1 MRDEETGSWWQQIT
15 GEAIQGPLKGQ
26 RLRPVAHDEL
36 TFGLWK
42 KEQPGGRVLQ
52 PVAAIQQSGQYATA
66 DWEAEVGKM
75 PVRITARL
83 DGALEPRA
91 LVVGVTR
98 NGQAKAYPLAALQ
111 QQSPLLDTL
120 GGSPVLLLA
129 GDDKK
134 SVRAFD
140 RTLDGRVLEFYRKPD
155 AVPLQLIDDATGS
168 LWDFTGRATDGP
180 LKGRTLEKINI
191 LHDYWFDWKTYHPQ
205 TMVYQLR

>member
-15 GEAIQGPLKGQ
+15 GEAIQGPLQGQ
-26 RLRPVAHDEL
+26 RLRAVPHDEL
-36 TFGLWK
+36 TFALWK
-42 KEQPGGRVLQ
+42 NEQPGGRVLR
-52 PVAAIQQSGQYATA
+52 PVAALQQAGQYPS
-66 DWEAEVGKM
+66 DWENEVGKM

-91 LVVGVTR
+91 LVAGVSR

-111 QQSPLLDTL
+111 QQSPIMDTL
-120 GGSPVLLLA
+120 GGKPMLLLV

-180 LKGRTLEKINI
+180 LKGRTLEKISI

-205 TMVYQLR
+205 TLIYQLH